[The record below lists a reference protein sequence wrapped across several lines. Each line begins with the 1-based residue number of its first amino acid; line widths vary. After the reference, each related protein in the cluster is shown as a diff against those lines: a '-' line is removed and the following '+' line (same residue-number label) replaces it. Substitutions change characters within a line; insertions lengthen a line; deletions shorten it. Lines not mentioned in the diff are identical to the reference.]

1 MEQDMRKEAWL
12 ALITF
17 VAVIAAAVLFR
28 GGEGDAAKTAP
39 VSPGTKT
46 ADALP
51 AQAVLRISPGT
62 IATPRVAT
70 PSFVPQM
77 SADLVQLRDRRDWP
91 GLYQRVKN
99 GPQTP
104 EAMYIQAELI
114 RSCARAVPAAT
125 VPMPPAP
132 PSAEERR
139 QKFAAGIPENDPF
152 RAQRLAA
159 YDKVSA
165 DACGELSNMGLV
177 RDSAKALMASAT
189 NAGYAQARAEKLV
202 DDIQRAAQEAMQ
214 KSAPDMPRGPIGR
227 MPVSDEQFQELTAL
241 LGSRDPR
248 VLNELRSVLAS
259 SWQDASLRIGSD
271 QQPVDGRAMFAAL
284 QLLGCDLGTPCDAE
298 SRIALQR
305 CAYQSQCAAST
316 VGDQIYYYDASPH
329 QAQLIERYRQSLLEM
344 MRSGDF
350 SGLRVVRGPQGAG
363 NTFVFSG
370 GRGP

>member
-1 MEQDMRKEAWL
+1 MRKEAWL

-28 GGEGDAAKTAP
+28 GAEGDAAKAAP
-39 VSPGTKT
+39 NSSGAK
-46 ADALP
+46 AGDALP
-51 AQAVLRISPGT
+51 AQAVLRISPGRN
-62 IATPRVAT
+62 ATPRTPT
-70 PSFVPQM
+70 PSFVPPL
-77 SADLVQLRDRRDWP
+77 SADLAQLRDRRDWP
-91 GLYQRVKN
+91 GLYHRVKS

-104 EAMYIQAELI
+104 EAIYIQAELI
-114 RSCARAVPAAT
+114 RSCTRAAPASAQMPQAT
-125 VPMPPAP
+125 

-152 RAQRLAA
+152 RTQRLAA

-165 DACGELSNMGLV
+165 DACGELSSMGLA
-177 RDSAKALMASAT
+177 RDNAKTLMADAAG
-189 NAGYAQARAEKLV
+189 AGYAQARAEKLV

-214 KSAPDMPRGPIGR
+214 KSVPDMPRGAIGR
-227 MPVSDEQFQELTAL
+227 MPVTDDQFRELTEL

-248 VLNELRSVLAS
+248 VVNELRSVIAS

-271 QQPVDGRAMFAAL
+271 QQPVEGRAMYAAL

-350 SGLRVVRGPQGAG
+350 SGLRVVRGPQGVG
-363 NTFVFSG
+363 NTFVFGS